1 MIRIIKATGPVGV
14 YLKIEEGKKMSV
26 AQKLTEYLRLTR
38 TGFEAI
44 PHTKTFTAMETAQ
57 AEHVPGRMVA
67 KVVMVKADGKVI
79 MAVLPATH
87 HLDWKRLRELLGTPD
102 VRLMSE
108 QEFEQLFTDCEVGAM
123 PPFGNLY
130 GLPVYA
136 DGSLA
141 EDEVIAFNA
150 GTHEDSMKMTF
161 RDYVRL
167 VRPIVGWF
175 ADRVN

>member
-1 MIRIIKATGPVGV
+1 
-14 YLKIEEGKKMSV
+14 MSV
-26 AQKLTEYLRLTR
+26 AQKLTEFLRQTR
-38 TGFEAI
+38 TGFETI

-67 KVVMVKADGKVI
+67 KVVMVKADGKAV

-87 HLDWKRLRELLGTPD
+87 HLDWRRLRELLGTPD
-102 VRLMSE
+102 LHLMSE
-108 QEFEQLFTDCEVGAM
+108 PEFEKMFSDCEVGAM

-130 GLPVYA
+130 GLPVYV

-141 EDEVIAFNA
+141 EDEVILFNA
-150 GTHEDSMKMTF
+150 GTHEDSMKITF

-167 VRPIVGWF
+167 VKPIVGWF
-175 ADRVN
+175 ADKVN